1 MKNLTTK
8 KILLT
13 SCIISIIVIFVV
25 ILVSNNTTTSNV
37 VDQSLMSGA
46 AAYVPLSGEGEIF
59 SGKDSVELK
68 PVLNSL
74 FNWAVAI
81 IMVLSV
87 IFIILGAIQY
97 MTTDAVFDK
106 SEGKTKI
113 TSAIAGL
120 ILALTSWVILFTI
133 DDGLLKMDIV
143 VPKTINNS
151 EPSAPSAPSTPS
163 ESAPGP
169 TAEAIRQ
176 TETGASANSSTQN
189 PMNANVSAVTDLSGT
204 GQNSW
209 VSNTEFSES
218 SGPVN
223 PFTQVPIYNSVE
235 DYTPNLDFRLQPTN

>member
-151 EPSAPSAPSTPS
+151 EPSAPSTPPAPSTPKPQTR
-163 ESAPGP
+163 EEILEEIREDQD
-169 TAEAIRQ
+169 AEDYY
-176 TETGASANSSTQN
+176 NQN
-189 PMNANVSAVTDLSGT
+189 PYNEDIAQERLDEANRILEQDRKREWVAEVNREAERQERID
-204 GQNSW
+204 SW
-209 VSNTEFSES
+209 LND
-218 SGPVN
+218 PDA
-223 PFTQVPIYNSVE
+223 IDAYY
-235 DYTPNLDFRLQPTN
+235 D